1 MRTFID
7 YDIDKVVRLR
17 EVYVTA
23 MAFHRE
29 HSDCPN
35 LDSPKTVLE
44 FMNQAVGV
52 PAENLRINHIES
64 FLTQFDDDSLEFNEI
79 YGIVSYLKLK
89 YSVKNYLDCI
99 LRHQIDGRIQL
110 REVNH
115 EFIMPN
121 KQPLTGN
128 PEILECEKRS

>member
-1 MRTFID
+1 
-7 YDIDKVVRLR
+7 
-17 EVYVTA
+17 
-23 MAFHRE
+23 
-29 HSDCPN
+29 
-35 LDSPKTVLE
+35 VLE

-79 YGIVSYLKLK
+79 YGIVSYLRLK